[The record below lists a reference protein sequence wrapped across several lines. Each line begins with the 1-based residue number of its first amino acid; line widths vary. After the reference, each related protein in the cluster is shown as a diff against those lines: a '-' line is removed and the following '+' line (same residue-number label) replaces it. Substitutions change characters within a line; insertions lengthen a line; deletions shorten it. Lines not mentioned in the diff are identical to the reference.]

1 VRIVLLIITEYAE
14 RSVRVM
20 ASEYVKEITEANF
33 EDEVINSSQP
43 VVVDLWAEWC
53 MPCRMIAPIIEE
65 LAQEYNGKVKFGKLN
80 VDENRNIAVRYSIQA
95 IPTLL
100 IFKDGQ
106 LVQKLVGLRSK
117 ADLER
122 EIDSLLE

>member
-1 VRIVLLIITEYAE
+1 
-14 RSVRVM
+14 M

-65 LAQEYNGKVKFGKLN
+65 LAQEYDGKVKFGKLN
-80 VDENRNIAVRYSIQA
+80 VDENRNIALRYSIQA

-106 LVQKLVGLRSK
+106 LVQKIIGLRSK
-117 ADLER
+117 ADLKR

>member
-1 VRIVLLIITEYAE
+1 MV
-14 RSVRVM
+14 
-20 ASEYVKEITEANF
+20 SEYVKEITEANF
-33 EDEVINSSQP
+33 EDEVIKSPQP
-43 VVVDLWAEWC
+43 VVIDLWAEWC

-65 LAQEYNGKVKFGKLN
+65 LAQEYDGKVKFGKLN
-80 VDENRNIAVRYSIQA
+80 VDENRNIAIRYSIQA

-106 LVQKLVGLRSK
+106 LVQKFVGLRSK
-117 ADLER
+117 ADLKR

>member
-14 RSVRVM
+14 RSVKVM

-65 LAQEYNGKVKFGKLN
+65 LAQEYNGRVKFGKLN

>member
-1 VRIVLLIITEYAE
+1 MV
-14 RSVRVM
+14 
-20 ASEYVKEITEANF
+20 SEYVKEFTEANF
-33 EDEVINSSQP
+33 DDEVLNSSQP

-53 MPCRMIAPIIEE
+53 MPCLMVAPIIEE
-65 LAQEYNGKVKFGKLN
+65 LAQEYDGKVKFGKLN
-80 VDENRNIAVRYSIQA
+80 VDENRNIAIRYSIQA

-117 ADLER
+117 ADLKR
-122 EIDSLLE
+122 EIDSLLG

>member
-14 RSVRVM
+14 RSVKVM

-33 EDEVINSSQP
+33 EDEVINSSEP

-65 LAQEYNGKVKFGKLN
+65 LAQEYNGRVKFGKLN

>member
-1 VRIVLLIITEYAE
+1 MV
-14 RSVRVM
+14 
-20 ASEYVKEITEANF
+20 SEYVKEITEGNF
-33 EDEVINSSQP
+33 EDEVIKSPQP
-43 VVVDLWAEWC
+43 VVIDLWAEWC

-65 LAQEYNGKVKFGKLN
+65 LAQEYDGKVKFGKLN
-80 VDENRNIAVRYSIQA
+80 VDENRNIAIRYSIQA

-106 LVQKLVGLRSK
+106 LVQKFVGLRSK
-117 ADLER
+117 ADLKR

>member
-1 VRIVLLIITEYAE
+1 LIITGYAG
-14 RSVRVM
+14 RSVKVM

-65 LAQEYNGKVKFGKLN
+65 LAQEYDGKVKFGKLN
-80 VDENRNIAVRYSIQA
+80 VDENRNIAIRYSIQA

-106 LVQKLVGLRSK
+106 LVQKFVGLRSK
-117 ADLER
+117 ADLKR

>member
-1 VRIVLLIITEYAE
+1 MV
-14 RSVRVM
+14 
-20 ASEYVKEITEANF
+20 SEYVKEITEGNF
-33 EDEVINSSQP
+33 EDEVINSPQP
-43 VVVDLWAEWC
+43 VVIDLWAEWC

-65 LAQEYNGKVKFGKLN
+65 LAQEYDGKVKFGKLN
-80 VDENRNIAVRYSIQA
+80 VDENRNIAIRYSIQA

-117 ADLER
+117 ADLKR

>member
-1 VRIVLLIITEYAE
+1 MV
-14 RSVRVM
+14 
-20 ASEYVKEITEANF
+20 SEYVKEITEINF
-33 EDEVINSSQP
+33 EDEVIKSPQP
-43 VVVDLWAEWC
+43 VVIDLWAEWC

-65 LAQEYNGKVKFGKLN
+65 LAQEYDGKVKFGKLN
-80 VDENRNIAVRYSIQA
+80 VDENRNIAIRYSIQA